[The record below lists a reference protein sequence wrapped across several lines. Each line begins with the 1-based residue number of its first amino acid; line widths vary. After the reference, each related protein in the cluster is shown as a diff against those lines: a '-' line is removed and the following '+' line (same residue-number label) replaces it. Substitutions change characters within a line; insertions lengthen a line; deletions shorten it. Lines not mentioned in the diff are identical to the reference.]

1 MKDVDQILAEM
12 NAWSPLAEIEAKLR
26 ADGHD
31 QTTIDETLALIIVL
45 RKQRAQQIADEPGD
59 VPWRQPS

>member
-12 NAWSPLAEIEAKLR
+12 NARSPLAEIEAKLR

-31 QTTIDETLALIIVL
+31 QATIDETLALIIVL
-45 RKQRAQQIADEPGD
+45 RKERAQEMADENGD

>member
-12 NAWSPLAEIEAKLR
+12 NARSPLAEIESKLR

-31 QTTIDETLALIIVL
+31 QATIDETLALIIVL
-45 RKQRAQQIADEPGD
+45 R
-59 VPWRQPS
+59 